1 MARPRTRA
9 YQWLKISVGAW
20 LALLLMFAPFLHEHL
35 GSSSVAG
42 WHWHLHLGQT
52 LPVDADPVDQ
62 QLSNDSTP
70 GDGATIGI
78 DTLLERPAQEIPDT
92 PIAHALPFLL
102 LLVLLLAPAGDKPR
116 ALLWPRRPAPRHR
129 HSPGLPPQALAPPR
143 P

>member
-9 YQWLKISVGAW
+9 YQWLKIGVGAW
-20 LALLLMFAPFLHEHL
+20 LALLLVFAPFLHEHL

-62 QLSNDSTP
+62 QLSNGSTP

-78 DTLLERPAQEIPDT
+78 DALLERPAQEIPDT
-92 PIAHALPFLL
+92 PIALPFLL
-102 LLVLLLAPAGDKPR
+102 LLVLFLAPAGDKPR
-116 ALLWPRRPAPRHR
+116 ARLWPRRPGPRHR
-129 HSPGLPPQALAPPR
+129 HSPGLPPQPLAPPR